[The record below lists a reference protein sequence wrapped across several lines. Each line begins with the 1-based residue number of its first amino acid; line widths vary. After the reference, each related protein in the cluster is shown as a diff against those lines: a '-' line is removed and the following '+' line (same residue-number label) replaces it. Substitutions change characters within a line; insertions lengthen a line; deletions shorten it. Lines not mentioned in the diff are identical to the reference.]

1 MQLRAVVS
9 ALVLALVAFPSP
21 VLAEAGEAPREQI
34 APAPA
39 AGAPMLHGK
48 LSLSLADALAMGLE
62 NNLDVEVQRYE
73 PLIAYEGKRAAW
85 GAYDPEWFADFGYS
99 SIEDPN
105 SFALNE
111 TPLSIQDTTDG
122 FGGFRGLVPLLGTEY
137 NLQFQGSRVTTN
149 STIQALSPELRSS
162 FSLTF
167 TQPLLRN
174 LIWRKEWKE
183 VRSTRVLHAAS
194 QEEFRKAVMDVVRGI
209 EDAYWQLIA
218 AEEQRR
224 VAEKS
229 LDTTRALLDQ
239 TQTQY
244 EVGVVSKVEVVEA
257 EAGVAEREVNVIRA
271 ENDYFN
277 AQDVLIDAV
286 LGPHLR
292 AESTLE
298 IEPTDRPEDYVTY
311 EVDVELAVQKAFQ
324 KRPELAAAEREI
336 ERNRI
341 ELRFAKNQRLP
352 QLDAQISYGNRGIGG
367 EQSPSFDSCR
377 FDPDPACVPTP
388 IPSRSF
394 GDSLDNYFTSDAADQ
409 FTVRGLISIPIP
421 NTGARRGVS
430 IAELELRSAKTQK
443 RQLEQSIILEVR
455 RAARELKLSQ
465 EAIEASERRRLA
477 AAEQLRA
484 ERIRLE
490 YGESTP
496 FDVLQRERDLVDAES
511 EKISALQVYRSS
523 ATGLDRA
530 QGTILQNRNIAIDA
544 VSSLR

>member
-1 MQLRAVVS
+1 
-9 ALVLALVAFPSP
+9 
-21 VLAEAGEAPREQI
+21 
-34 APAPA
+34 
-39 AGAPMLHGK
+39 MLHGK
-48 LSLSLADALAMGLE
+48 LSLSLADALGMGLE
-62 NNLDVEVQRYE
+62 NNLDVEVQRHE
-73 PLIAYEGKRAAW
+73 PLIAYEEERAAW

-105 SFALNE
+105 SFALDA
-111 TPLSIQDTTDG
+111 TTVSIQDTTDG
-122 FGGFRGLVPLLGTEY
+122 FGGFRGLVPLLGTQY
-137 NLQFQGSRVTTN
+137 TLQFEGSRVTTN
-149 STIQALSPELRSS
+149 STIQSLSPELRSG
-162 FSLTF
+162 FSLSVK
-167 TQPLLRN
+167 QPLLRN
-174 LIWRKEWKE
+174 LVWDQAWTQVKT
-183 VRSTRVLHAAS
+183 TRVVHAAS
-194 QEEFRKAVMDVVRGI
+194 QEQFRRDVMDVVRGI

-229 LDTTRALLDQ
+229 LDTTQALLDQ

-271 ENDYFN
+271 ENDYRN

-298 IEPTDRPEDYVTY
+298 IEPSDRPEDYVPY
-311 EVDVELAVQKAFQ
+311 EIDVELAVQRAFQ
-324 KRPELAAAEREI
+324 NRPELAVAEREI

-341 ELRFAKNQRLP
+341 QLQFAKNQRLP
-352 QLDAQISYGNRGIGG
+352 QLDAQVSYGNRGIGG
-367 EQSPSFDSCR
+367 EQSPSFDPCR
-377 FDPDPACVPTP
+377 FETDPIARALCQANPPTV
-388 IPSRSF
+388 PSRSF
-394 GDSLDNYFTSDAADQ
+394 GDSLDNFFTSDAADQ

-455 RAARELKLSQ
+455 KAARDLESAQ
-465 EAIEASERRRLA
+465 EGIKASERRRLA
-477 AAEQLRA
+477 AEEQLRA

-511 EKISALQVYRSS
+511 EKIAALQKYRSS
-523 ATGLDRA
+523 ATELDRA
-530 QGTILQNRNIAIDA
+530 QGTILENRNIAIDA